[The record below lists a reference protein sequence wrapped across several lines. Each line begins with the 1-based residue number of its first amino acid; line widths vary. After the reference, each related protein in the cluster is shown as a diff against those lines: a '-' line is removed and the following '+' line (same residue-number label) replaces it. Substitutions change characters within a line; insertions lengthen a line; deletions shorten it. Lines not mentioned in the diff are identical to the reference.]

1 MRLRLTATAGAIV
14 LAALAS
20 LTPGLAQTSTDFF
33 LHGIGP
39 ENNPPTL
46 VLDTTAPT
54 ASTAKFRD
62 STSVNFSGGNPWK
75 DIGTWPAQAALTSGT
90 LTALSDLHVWLG
102 LKNSDDQGT
111 QFDLQAEV
119 LKNGTVI
126 ATGLTRCITGI
137 VRNAANAKEAI
148 VAFGSV
154 PATPFNG
161 TSDALSIRIS
171 TRIGTNPDE
180 TKCPGH
186 NNAAGLRLYFD
197 ATSRSA
203 RFDATIATQQ
213 TPTITSFTP
222 AEGPVGTSVTITGTN
237 FDPVPANNTVTFNG
251 VTATV
256 TAATA
261 TSLTATVPTGA
272 TTGPITVTTA
282 AGTATSATNFT
293 VLVPPSVTGFTP
305 ASGRTGNSVTVIG
318 TNFVNVSAVTF
329 NGIAATSFTVQ
340 TATTLTAVVPPTATT
355 GPLAVTTSG
364 GTGTSPGHFV
374 VIPTQDL
381 QLSVLPATLTIPSIG
396 QTSFNVALT
405 GSSFTNLASLNI
417 TGVPT
422 GMTASFT
429 TTTLTVGQSTLLTLT
444 TTGTVP
450 ATGFVNGTQTTRSSN
465 VTVQVLAAGVTT
477 LTGLVLDE
485 ADQPVKGA
493 RVTLGPLTAP
503 AAQILTDDG
512 GNFLMQNPAA
522 GTDQPFFIDGGP
534 ASTPTKSLP
543 IIPYKV
549 TIAAGQTN
557 QLSFVPHLHV
567 QKTTGLVDIS
577 NSAVERIVTD
587 PDLPGFQM
595 TIPAG
600 ATITGWDGQPN
611 TQVSVRRVPIDR
623 MPLPP
628 APLGFVGGALYI
640 DYFGKPGGGTPSEP
654 IPITLPND
662 LDLPPGT
669 QVELWYFDEAPDGSR
684 PNQWAQY
691 GTGTVSSDGSQI
703 VPDLDPATG
712 KPYGQPR
719 FCCGAN
725 LALIRRAIFDS
736 IFNRPPLGPDTSQ
749 GGDPVDLATGLF
761 TLQKTD
767 LVLPGRMPIVWTRT
781 FRNQGSPTG
790 PFGRGTAHAYQVLVG
805 RQANQ
810 RILLLPDGRRFV
822 LTLQSD
828 STYRN
833 LTDRALQGAVLT
845 EPSGVSTLR
854 WNDGTTWTFGAA
866 SGLAENTFE
875 LTQLADRN
883 GNTTTLTRSGNQ
895 ITAIIGPDGRALTLE
910 YDGGNRITRL
920 SDPIGRIVA
929 YAYDNQGNLATVTDP
944 EQGVTRYSY
953 DSANRLTTITDP
965 KGLTYLQN
973 VYGPSGRVLR
983 QIQADGGEWRFRY
996 DLTGAAVTGPCTPL
1010 TGNSV
1015 TIALPFT
1022 ACPTVDSW
1030 ENLQA
1035 GFTIT
1040 GGTVTAA
1047 TAVDPRGQLA
1057 TTRFTQRGYEA
1068 GRTDALGQTASSQRT
1083 TANQVAGTTDS
1094 LGRTT
1099 TFEYDANGNVIT
1111 ITDPINQ
1118 VTRFEYE
1125 TTFNRVKKITDALN
1139 QVTEFT
1145 YDPANG
1151 NLLTVKDPL
1160 NHTTT
1165 IGYNAFGQPLTV
1177 ADPLNHTTTFAYDTN
1192 GNLITTTDPLSNQTQ
1207 RAYDTVSRLVNLTDP
1222 RQLQTQFRYD
1232 GLNRVT
1238 EIADARQGITR
1249 FNYDF
1254 NGNLLEVKDAKAQPT
1269 NYTYDSMDRLR
1280 TRKDALNRQESYQY
1294 DPAGNL
1300 THFTDRKTQPAIF
1313 TYDALNRRTRADYA
1327 DGSFTTFT
1335 YDAVGRLTRATDST
1349 PGSIDFFYD
1358 NLDRLILEAT
1368 SQGAVS
1374 YEYDAIGRRA
1384 KMTVAGQA
1392 PVTYQY
1398 DAASRL
1404 TQVAQGSLIVGIGY
1418 DAAGRRTSLTYPNS
1432 TSTAYT
1438 YDNASRLT
1446 RILHQG
1452 PGATT
1457 IEELTY
1463 TYDAAGNRTS
1473 LTRANGTASLL
1484 PNAVASASYD
1494 AANEQI
1500 SFAGATLTY
1509 DQNGNLT
1516 NDGTNTYTWDA
1527 RNRLTGI
1534 SGGVTASFQYD
1545 PLGRRTSK
1553 TIGGITTQFLY
1564 DGNDIVQELQNGAP
1578 VASYLRSLN
1587 IDEPFGIL
1595 RQDGV
1600 YFYIHDGLGSAL
1612 ALTNQAGNSAVQ
1624 YSYEPFGKPQSSIPA
1639 FKNPFQF
1646 TARES
1651 DQTSLSYNR
1660 ARYYSF
1666 DKSRFISQDLLGFP
1680 ANDFDPTLYV
1690 YVTNN
1695 PVNFVDP
1702 YGLAKNKKG
1711 QLGQQGG
1718 SGALRSDDP
1727 IVQQGKEIAQKE
1739 GPRKGARYIDEQIRK
1754 GVDPNGNVLSKDRKA
1769 HLRAAAKLLKEAA
1782 RRGLQIGGAAIGIV
1796 LFLLDPAEAY
1806 APADEQDIQKSKS
1819 QEEQ

>member
-1 MRLRLTATAGAIV
+1 VTAGAITLLV
-14 LAALAS
+14 LAS
-20 LTPGLAQTSTDFF
+20 LAPALAQTSTDFF

-39 ENNPPTL
+39 DNNPPTL
-46 VLDTTAPT
+46 VLGPTAPT
-54 ASTAKFRD
+54 AATAKFRD

-75 DIGTWPAQAALTSGT
+75 EIGTWPAAASLTVGT

-119 LKNGTVI
+119 LKNGTVLS
-126 ATGLTRCITGI
+126 TGLTRCITGI
-137 VRNAANAKEAI
+137 VRNANQAKEAT

-154 PATPFNG
+154 PATQFNG
-161 TSDALSIRIS
+161 TSDQLAVKIS
-171 TRIGTNPDE
+171 TRIGTNPDDS
-180 TKCPGH
+180 KCPGH
-186 NNAAGLRLYFD
+186 NNTAGLRLYFD
-197 ATSRSA
+197 ATTRNA

-222 AEGPVGTSVTITGTN
+222 TEGPVGTSVTITGTN

-261 TSLTATVPTGA
+261 TSLTTTVSAGA
-272 TTGPITVTTA
+272 TTGPITVTT
-282 AGTATSATNFT
+282 T
-293 VLVPPSVTGFTP
+293 
-305 ASGRTGNSVTVIG
+305 
-318 TNFVNVSAVTF
+318 
-329 NGIAATSFTVQ
+329 
-340 TATTLTAVVPPTATT
+340 
-355 GPLAVTTSG
+355 G
-364 GTGTSPGHFV
+364 GTGTSTGHLV

-381 QLSVLPATLTIPSIG
+381 QLNVLPATLTIPSIG

-405 GSSFTNLASLNI
+405 GSNFTNLATLAV
-417 TGVPT
+417 TGLPS
-422 GMTASFT
+422 GMTAVFDE
-429 TTTLTVGQSTLLTLT
+429 TTLTASQSTLLTLT
-444 TTGTVP
+444 TNGAVTAGTVP
-450 ATGFVNGTQTTRSSN
+450 LTVTATGLVNGTQTTRSSN

-485 ADQPVKGA
+485 DDQPVKGA
-493 RVTLGPLTAP
+493 RVTLGSLTAP
-503 AAQILTDDG
+503 AAQVLTDDG
-512 GNFLMQNPAA
+512 GNFLLQNPPA
-522 GTDQPFFIDGGP
+522 GADQPFFIDGGP
-534 ASTPTKSLP
+534 ASTSTKSLP

-549 TIAAGQTN
+549 TIVAGQTN
-557 QLSFVPHLHV
+557 QLSFVPHLHF

-577 NSAVERIVTD
+577 NSSVERIVTD
-587 PDLPGFQM
+587 PELPGFQM
-595 TIPAG
+595 TLPAG

-628 APLGFVGGALYI
+628 APLGFVGGALYL

-684 PNQWAQY
+684 LNQWAQY
-691 GTGTVSSDGSQI
+691 GTGTVNADGSQL

-767 LVLPGRMPIVWTRT
+767 LVLPGRLPIVWTRT

-790 PFGRGTAHAYQVLVG
+790 PFGRGTAHAYQVWVG

-895 ITAIIGPDGRALTLE
+895 VTAIIGPDGRALTLE
-910 YDGGNRITRL
+910 YDGSNRITRV

-953 DSANRLTTITDP
+953 DSANRLTSITDP
-965 KGLTYLQN
+965 KGILFLQN
-973 VYGPSGRVLR
+973 FYGPSGRVLR
-983 QIQADGGEWRFRY
+983 QVQADSGEWRFRY
-996 DLTGAAVTGPCTPL
+996 DLTGATVTGPCTPL

-1015 TIALPFT
+1015 TVTLPFT
-1022 ACPTVDSW
+1022 ACPRVDSW

-1047 TAVDPRGQLA
+1047 TVVDPRGQIT

-1068 GRTDALGQTASSQRT
+1068 GRTDALGQTTSSQRT
-1083 TANQVAGTTDS
+1083 AANQVADSTDS
-1094 LGRTT
+1094 LGRMTS
-1099 TFEYDANGNVIT
+1099 FEYDASGNVTT
-1111 ITDPINQ
+1111 ITDPNNQ
-1118 VTRFEYE
+1118 ITRFEYE
-1125 TTFNRVKKITDALN
+1125 PTFNRVTKITDALN
-1139 QVTEFT
+1139 QVTAFT

-1165 IGYNAFGQPLTV
+1165 ITYNASGQPLTV
-1177 ADPLNHTTTFAYDTN
+1177 TDPLNHQTTFTYDAN
-1192 GNLITTTDPLSNQTQ
+1192 GNLITTTDPLGNQTQ
-1207 RAYDTVSRLVNLTDP
+1207 RVYDTVSRLVNLTDP
-1222 RQLQTQFRYD
+1222 RQLPTQFRYD
-1232 GLNRVT
+1232 NLNRVT

-1249 FNYDF
+1249 FGYDP
-1254 NGNLLEVKDAKAQPT
+1254 NGNLLSVKDAKLQPT
-1269 NYTYDSMDRLR
+1269 SYAYDSMDRLA
-1280 TRKDALNRQESYQY
+1280 TRKDALNRQEFYQY

-1300 THFTDRKTQPAIF
+1300 TQFTDRTSQQATF
-1313 TYDALNRRTRADYA
+1313 QYDALNRRIRADYA
-1327 DGSFTTFT
+1327 DGSFTTFV

-1349 PGSIDFFYD
+1349 SGPIDFFYD
-1358 NLDRLILEAT
+1358 NLDRLILEVT
-1368 SQGAVS
+1368 PQGAVV
-1374 YEYDAIGRRA
+1374 YEYDAIGRRT
-1384 KMTVAGQA
+1384 KMTVAGQV

-1404 TQVAQGSLIVGIGY
+1404 TQVAQGSLTVGIGY
-1418 DAAGRRTSLTYPNS
+1418 DASGRRTSLAYPNS

-1452 PGATT
+1452 PSGV
-1457 IEELTY
+1457 IEDLVY
-1463 TYDAAGNRTS
+1463 TYDPAGNRTS

-1484 PNAVASASYD
+1484 PAAVASASYD
-1494 AANEQI
+1494 AANQQI
-1500 SFAGATLTY
+1500 QFGGATLTY
-1509 DQNGNLT
+1509 DANGNLT
-1516 NDGTNTYTWDA
+1516 NDGTNTYTWDV
-1527 RNRLTGI
+1527 RNRLISI
-1534 SGGVTASFQYD
+1534 SGGVTASLVYD
-1545 PLGRRTSK
+1545 PLGRRVSK
-1553 TIGGITTQFLY
+1553 TVNGVTTQYLY
-1564 DGNDIVQELQNGAP
+1564 DRIDIVQEIQSGIPLAT
-1578 VASYLRSLN
+1578 YLRSLN
-1587 IDEPFGIL
+1587 VDELFGIL

-1600 YFYIHDGLGSAL
+1600 YFSIYDGLGSTL
-1612 ALTNQAGNSAVQ
+1612 ALTN
-1624 YSYEPFGKPQSSIPA
+1624 ESSIPA
-1639 FKNPFQF
+1639 VQYTYDPFGTTQATVPAFANPFQF
-1646 TARES
+1646 TGRENDS
-1651 DQTSLSYNR
+1651 MGLYYYR
-1660 ARYYSF
+1660 ARYYNPLRE
-1666 DKSRFISQDLLGFP
+1666 RFISPDPLICEQQVAIPLRSIKRNPQTLNAFIYVNNAPVGLRDPFGLSPECQYYDQRCSEVRSRVSQFYFCDAARTVCEQTPREPTTNCIRECLQDFDRQICIPIFGRKDPTGVSAITCNLVASHAACFP
-1680 ANDFDPTLYV
+1680 ACGFRSG
-1690 YVTNN
+1690 
-1695 PVNFVDP
+1695 
-1702 YGLAKNKKG
+1702 GL
-1711 QLGQQGG
+1711 
-1718 SGALRSDDP
+1718 P
-1727 IVQQGKEIAQKE
+1727 M
-1739 GPRKGARYIDEQIRK
+1739 P
-1754 GVDPNGNVLSKDRKA
+1754 
-1769 HLRAAAKLLKEAA
+1769 
-1782 RRGLQIGGAAIGIV
+1782 
-1796 LFLLDPAEAY
+1796 
-1806 APADEQDIQKSKS
+1806 
-1819 QEEQ
+1819 